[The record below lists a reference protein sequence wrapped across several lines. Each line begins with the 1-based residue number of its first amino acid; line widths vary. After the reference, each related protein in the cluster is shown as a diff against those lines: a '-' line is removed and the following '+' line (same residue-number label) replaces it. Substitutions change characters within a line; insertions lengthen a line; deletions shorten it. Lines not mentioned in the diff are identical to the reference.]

1 MLAGMCLLVV
11 MSRMRV
17 DLPLVVAANRDEFL
31 ARPAT
36 AMTVL
41 ADAPRIRGGRDLVA
55 GGTWLAIH
63 ESGLVAGL
71 TNVPGARDPSLRSR
85 GELPLAL
92 ASAAAAPAP
101 GPARGARAAV
111 AHFAATH
118 RPRDCSPS
126 WLLVGDPSCLFYVDM
141 TAGDAPTVRELPPG
155 LWILEN
161 RPLEPTSV
169 KARAVAR
176 ALDPA
181 RAAALPPDAL
191 LAALQQLLGSRAAP
205 PPEDDPR
212 PPELLAPCVH
222 AGPYGTRSA
231 AITFVAP
238 DGPPRLWSA
247 DGPPDRAAFTEIAW

>member
-1 MLAGMCLLVV
+1 MLASMCLLVV
-11 MSRMRV
+11 MSRMRA

-31 ARPAT
+31 ARPTT

-41 ADAPRIRGGRDLVA
+41 VDAPRIRGGRDLVA

-63 ESGLVAGL
+63 ESGMVAGL

-85 GELPLAL
+85 GELPLFLVGDGWGL
-92 ASAAAAPAP
+92 APRP
-101 GPARGARAAV
+101 RTAV
-111 AHFAATH
+111 ARFAATH
-118 RPRDCSPS
+118 RPRDYSPC
-126 WLLVGDPSCLFYVDM
+126 WLLVGDATSLFHVDM
-141 TAGDAPTVRELPPG
+141 SAGDAPAVRELPPG

-161 RPLEPTSV
+161 RPLEPASV

-176 ALDPA
+176 ALDPT
-181 RAAALPPDAL
+181 RAATLPPDAL

-231 AITFVAP
+231 SITFVGP

-247 DGPPDRAAFTEIAW
+247 DGPPDSAAFTEIAF